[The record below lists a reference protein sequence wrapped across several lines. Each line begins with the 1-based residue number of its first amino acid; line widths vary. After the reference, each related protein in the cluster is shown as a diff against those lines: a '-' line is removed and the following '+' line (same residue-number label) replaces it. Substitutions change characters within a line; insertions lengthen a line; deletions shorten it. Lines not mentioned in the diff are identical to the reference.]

1 MGTIVL
7 IVNEVYVNFDSLCAS
22 RFKAERSRLS
32 LKQAEVAALCGVSR
46 EMWGKYERGVAV
58 PGGELL
64 AAFARIGANVQFIL
78 TGESSG
84 ITLSRDEME
93 LLQHYR
99 QAPLQV
105 KGSVLSALTTGSS
118 RERAEQVIHG
128 DVLGNVI
135 KGNVTIGTGGIM
147 NKNTKRK

>member
-1 MGTIVL
+1 M
-7 IVNEVYVNFDSLCAS
+7 NEGLLFP
-22 RFKAERSRLS
+22 
-32 LKQAEVAALCGVSR
+32 EVSYLQ
-46 EMWGKYERGVAV
+46 
-58 PGGELL
+58 PLQEL
-64 AAFARIGANVQFIL
+64 GPMY
-78 TGESSG
+78 SSF
-84 ITLSRDEME
+84 

-147 NKNTKRK
+147 NKNTKRR

>member
-1 MGTIVL
+1 M
-7 IVNEVYVNFDSLCAS
+7 NFDSLCVS
-22 RFKAERSRLS
+22 RFKSERARLS
-32 LKQAEVAALCGVSR
+32 LKQADAAALCGVSR

-58 PGGELL
+58 PGGDLL
-64 AAFARIGANVQFIL
+64 AAFAKIGANMQFIL

-84 ITLSRDEME
+84 VTLSRDEME
-93 LLQHYR
+93 LIQNYR

-118 RERAEQVIHG
+118 KERAEQVIHG

-135 KGNVTIGTGGIM
+135 KGNVTIGAGGIM
-147 NKNTKRK
+147 NKTTKRK

>member
-1 MGTIVL
+1 M
-7 IVNEVYVNFDSLCAS
+7 NEGLLFP
-22 RFKAERSRLS
+22 
-32 LKQAEVAALCGVSR
+32 EVSYLQ
-46 EMWGKYERGVAV
+46 
-58 PGGELL
+58 PLQELGPMYSSFL
-64 AAFARIGANVQFIL
+64 P
-78 TGESSG
+78 GESSG

-147 NKNTKRK
+147 NKNTKRR

>member
-1 MGTIVL
+1 MILFARRG
-7 IVNEVYVNFDSLCAS
+7 S
-22 RFKAERSRLS
+22 KLS
-32 LKQAEVAALCGVSR
+32 VRGYHSSQAEVAALCGVSR

-99 QAPLQV
+99 Q
-105 KGSVLSALTTGSS
+105 
-118 RERAEQVIHG
+118 G
-128 DVLGNVI
+128 DHYRSKVQFC
-135 KGNVTIGTGGIM
+135 
-147 NKNTKRK
+147 RP